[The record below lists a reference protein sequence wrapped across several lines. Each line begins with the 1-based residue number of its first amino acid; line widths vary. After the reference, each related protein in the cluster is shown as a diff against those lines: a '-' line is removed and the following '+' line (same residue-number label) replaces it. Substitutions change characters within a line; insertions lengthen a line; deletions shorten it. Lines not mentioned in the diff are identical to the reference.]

1 MILKKIFLDPND
13 FNNQDNINKMLEGAT
28 HVETYTKKTPNWGEE
43 RTLVIFAFYPDE
55 ERINKTKDKNNPD
68 WLKKFEI
75 KD

>member
-1 MILKKIFLDPND
+1 
-13 FNNQDNINKMLEGAT
+13 MLEGAT